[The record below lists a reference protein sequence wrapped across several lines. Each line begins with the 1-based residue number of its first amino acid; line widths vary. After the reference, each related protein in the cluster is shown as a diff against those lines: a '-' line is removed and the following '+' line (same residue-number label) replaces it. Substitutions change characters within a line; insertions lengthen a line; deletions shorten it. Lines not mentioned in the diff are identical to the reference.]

1 MITADVLV
9 IGSGVAGLSFALKI
23 AEEDRSAKI
32 LVVTKAETEE
42 SNTKYAQGGIAVVV
56 DQTDSFEKHMEDTI
70 IAGGGVCDEDVVRMV
85 VSEAPQRLE
94 ELIEWG
100 AQFDVN
106 AEGFFDLGKEGG
118 HGENRIVHHKDITGL
133 EIEEKLLRRITSLSN
148 IQILDHHFAIDLIT
162 EHHLAKPEEHQKL
175 TCYGAYIF
183 DEQKKTIS
191 TVAAKVTMLA
201 SGGLG
206 QVYAHTTN
214 PIIATGD
221 GVGMAYRAKAR
232 IADMEYVQ
240 FHPTA
245 LYNPGASPTYLI
257 SEAVRGF
264 GAYLKTKSGDRFM
277 QRYDDRMELA
287 SRDIV
292 AKAIDSELKISG
304 NSCVYLDCTHID
316 QREFQKHFPNIS
328 KKCFSIGVDVSRD
341 WIPVVPAVHYS
352 CGGVVVDHN
361 GETEISNLYTSGETS
376 RTGLHGANRLASNSL
391 LEALVYSSRSFE
403 KVKSVLGDIQTL
415 DNLPEWDDKGT
426 ISPKERVVISHNRR
440 QLQAIMSDYVGIVKT
455 HDRLERARSKVYEIY
470 LEVEELY
477 AKSKVSIQ
485 LCELRNLITV
495 AHLIISQ
502 SINQTTNRGVFFNL
516 DLQDSEKK

>member
-1 MITADVLV
+1 
-9 IGSGVAGLSFALKI
+9 
-23 AEEDRSAKI
+23 
-32 LVVTKAETEE
+32 
-42 SNTKYAQGGIAVVV
+42 
-56 DQTDSFEKHMEDTI
+56 
-70 IAGGGVCDEDVVRMV
+70 
-85 VSEAPQRLE
+85 
-94 ELIEWG
+94 
-100 AQFDVN
+100 
-106 AEGFFDLGKEGG
+106 
-118 HGENRIVHHKDITGL
+118 
-133 EIEEKLLRRITSLSN
+133 
-148 IQILDHHFAIDLIT
+148 
-162 EHHLAKPEEHQKL
+162 
-175 TCYGAYIF
+175 
-183 DEQKKTIS
+183 
-191 TVAAKVTMLA
+191 
-201 SGGLG
+201 
-206 QVYAHTTN
+206 TN

-502 SINQTTNRGVFFNL
+502 SINQTTNRGVFFNS